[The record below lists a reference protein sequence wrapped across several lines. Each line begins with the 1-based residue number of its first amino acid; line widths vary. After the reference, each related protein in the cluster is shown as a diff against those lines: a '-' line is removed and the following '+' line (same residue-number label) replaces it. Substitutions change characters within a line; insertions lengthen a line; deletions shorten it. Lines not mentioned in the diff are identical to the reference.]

1 MQWSKLRLK
10 KSSKSLTKFP
20 AKSSANT
27 ITKTKPIDPCS
38 PLNIND
44 INKKMINWIHKQR
57 NAKQKLTQ
65 IGLKPED
72 SFKDVVSFNAF
83 VLNSY

>member
-1 MQWSKLRLK
+1 MEQIKTE
-10 KSSKSLTKFP
+10 KSSKSLTTFP

-27 ITKTKPIDPCS
+27 ITKTKPIDHCS

-44 INKKMINWIHKQR
+44 INKKMITWIHKQR

-65 IGLKPED
+65 TGLKPED
-72 SFKDVVSFNAF
+72 SFKVVVSFYAF

>member
-1 MQWSKLRLK
+1 MEQIKTE
-10 KSSKSLTKFP
+10 KSLKSLTKFP

-27 ITKTKPIDPCS
+27 ITKTKPIDPRS

-72 SFKDVVSFNAF
+72 SFKVVVSFYAF